1 MNVSQSQYK
10 VQVTTE
16 QELTCYRWSFAT
28 REICWGLFW
37 SINQAQ
43 LDKNFAGKAVFEQ
56 QLVMTTL
63 RVANE
68 DELEQ
73 IIGKDAD
80 PQEQHRRYGLIL
92 KAIYD
97 AEWPDFIKAA
107 GVEVVQPAEGE
118 NGVPPAGSQ
127 SEPGTTKKRT
137 SSAK

>member
-10 VQVTTE
+10 VQITSE

-28 REICWGLFW
+28 REICWGFFW

-43 LDKNFAGKAVFEQ
+43 LDKNYAGKAVFEQ
-56 QLVMTTL
+56 QMVMTTL
-63 RVANE
+63 KVTTE

-97 AEWPDFIKAA
+97 VEWPDFIKAA
-107 GVEVVQPAEGE
+107 GVEVKQPTEGD
-118 NGVPPAGSQ
+118 NGLPPAGKTRTSR
-127 SEPGTTKKRT
+127 GTTKKPT
-137 SSAK
+137 